1 MKSMTQQEQ
10 RVIVASLWSARAA
23 VDVALTA
30 FGELADDADG
40 DETHCT
46 HPLEMRQD
54 MTTMGGPEG
63 WRCRSCG
70 FSTLPED
77 PPPDLPPDLPTEPPL
92 QAEQES

>member
-1 MKSMTQQEQ
+1 MKPMTQQER

-30 FGELADDADG
+30 FGEFADDDDSADG
-40 DETHCT
+40 ETQCT
-46 HPLEMRQD
+46 HPAEMRQD

-70 FSTLPED
+70 FSTLQAD
-77 PPPDLPPDLPTEPPL
+77 PPTEPPS